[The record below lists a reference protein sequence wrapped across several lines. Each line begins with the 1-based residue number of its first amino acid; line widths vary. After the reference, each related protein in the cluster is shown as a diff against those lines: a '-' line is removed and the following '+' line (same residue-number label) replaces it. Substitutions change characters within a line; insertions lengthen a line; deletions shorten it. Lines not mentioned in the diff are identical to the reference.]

1 MTAFGLN
8 ALMRRLLASAV
19 YGKTVEISDKLLMSV
34 KIGDPVIALTY
45 LVEELR
51 EKYPPWLKKFK
62 SYFKIIKNA

>member
-8 ALMRRLLASAV
+8 ALMRRLLASAL

-51 EKYPPWLKKFK
+51 ESILLG
-62 SYFKIIKNA
+62 